1 MTTLVPHSYQYEA
14 VDCVFD
20 YFGTHYGNPL
30 VAMPTG
36 TGKSV
41 VIASF
46 LERVFRH
53 YPQSKVLVLTHVKEL
68 IQQNYAKLLKL
79 WPGAPAG
86 INSAGLG
93 KRDIHHR
100 IVFAGIA
107 SVAKHAASFG
117 HVDLVLIDEAHLVS
131 EKESTMYQVFLAQLR
146 AMNPLLK
153 VIGFT
158 ATPFR
163 TGVGMLTEGEMF
175 SDICFDITGMES
187 FNRLIHEGYLS
198 PLITKRTT
206 TVLDV
211 DGVHMR
217 GGEFIPKEL
226 QQAVDRDEVTE
237 AACREAIELAADRNH
252 WLVFCAG
259 VEHAENTAAIL
270 NSLGVSAIAIH
281 SKMGDKER
289 DDAIRDWKAGKYRAA
304 VNNNILTTGI
314 DFPEIDCILMLRPTG
329 STILWIQMLGRGT
342 RCVYAPGYDLSVY
355 EQRMQAIFEGGKRNC
370 LVLDYSR
377 NIARLGPINDPVIPR
392 KKGEGQGDAPVRICE
407 NCGMYNH
414 ASYRYCGG
422 KKPDVDPN
430 TGELIPVEGYCGME
444 FEVKNKLQL
453 TASDAPV
460 IKGEMPVCEVFKV
473 DHISYAEHIKQG
485 AKPGMCVTYYCGLRR
500 FKDYVLLEHDN
511 PFASRKARNWW
522 RERSDLAA
530 PLKTAQA
537 LERTQEL
544 KTPTHLRVWIN
555 KQYPQIMSA
564 CYDGTAFGAESAR
577 DSDPGPTMDVK
588 PSRENLERKLDQAL
602 EDDDIPF

>member
-14 VDCVFD
+14 VDSTFD
-20 YFGTHYGNPL
+20 YFGTHFGNPL
-30 VAMPTG
+30 IAMPTG

-46 LERVFRH
+46 LERVFKY
-53 YPQSKVLVLTHVKEL
+53 YPQSKVMVLTHVKEL
-68 IQQNYAKLLKL
+68 IQQNYMKLLNL

-100 IVFAGIA
+100 IIFAGIA

-117 HVDLVLIDEAHLVS
+117 HVDLVMIDEAHLVS
-131 EKESTMYQVFLAQLR
+131 DEDETMYRLFLDGLR
-146 AMNPLLK
+146 AMNPMLK
-153 VIGFT
+153 VIGYT

-163 TGVGMLTEGEMF
+163 TGVGMLTEGNLF
-175 SDICFDITGMES
+175 TDICFDITGMEA

-198 PLITKRTT
+198 PLVTKRTT
-206 TVLDV
+206 TVLNT

-217 GGEFIPKEL
+217 GGDFISKEL
-226 QQAVDRDEVTE
+226 QQAVDRDEITE

-252 WLVFCAG
+252 WLVFCSG
-259 VEHAENTAAIL
+259 VQHAQNTAAIL

-281 SKMGDKER
+281 SKMKPKER

-314 DFPEIDCILMLRPTG
+314 DFPAIDCILMLRPTA

-342 RCVYAPGYDLSVY
+342 RCVYAPGYNLAIF
-355 EQRMQAIFEGGKRNC
+355 EERMHAIFEGGKRNC

-377 NIARLGPINDPVIPR
+377 NIVRLGPINDPVIPR
-392 KKGEGQGDAPVRICE
+392 KKGEKGGDAPVRICE

-414 ASYRYCGG
+414 ASYRFCGG
-422 KKPDVDPN
+422 KKPDVDPT
-430 TGELIPVEGYCGME
+430 TGQLVPVEGYCGME
-444 FEVKNKLQL
+444 FEIKNKLQF
-453 TASDAPV
+453 TASEEPV
-460 IKGEMPVCEVFKV
+460 IKGEMPVVEVFKV
-473 DHISYAEHIKQG
+473 DHITYAEHVKRD
-485 AKPGMCVTYYCGLRR
+485 AKPGMRVTYYCGLRR
-500 FKDYVLLEHDN
+500 FSEYVLLEHEN
-511 PFASRKARNWW
+511 AYAARKGRNWW

-537 LERTQEL
+537 LERANEL
-544 KTPTHLRVWIN
+544 KTPTHLRVWVN
-555 KQYPQIMSA
+555 KQYPQIMSC
-564 CYDGTAFGAESAR
+564 CYDGTAFGTESAK
-577 DSDPGPTMDVK
+577 DSDPGPSVDVRPTHK
-588 PSRENLERKLDQAL
+588 QQEQQLNQAL